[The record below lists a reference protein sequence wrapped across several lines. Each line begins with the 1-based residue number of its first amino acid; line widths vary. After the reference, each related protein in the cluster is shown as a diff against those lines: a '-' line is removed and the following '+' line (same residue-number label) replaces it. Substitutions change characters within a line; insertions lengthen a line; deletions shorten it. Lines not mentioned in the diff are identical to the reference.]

1 MYIYF
6 ILTIHEDV
14 LVDELFSFFPVEYGY
29 KSVCLRGCYAPIIPA
44 QPGYLLPEIR
54 DG

>member
-1 MYIYF
+1 MIR
-6 ILTIHEDV
+6 EDA

-29 KSVCLRGCYAPIIPA
+29 KSVCLRGCCVLIIPA
-44 QPGYLLPEIR
+44 QLGYLLPEIR